1 MFAGEVLVVFTEI
14 SSLFAL
20 IHCFLLQEHQHVYF
34 LFWIV
39 CARQGMHLR
48 SKSEHP
54 FVIEFCLETDGF
66 GIICLFDLLE

>member
-14 SSLFAL
+14 SSL
-20 IHCFLLQEHQHVYF
+20 EHQHVYF